1 MTSLCRFKNFVL
13 IIKLIEIINADM
25 TNVSISRMFRG
36 KMRTNTCRIILLTS
50 LVWLVVDVVLLMK
63 YADFFGSVEK
73 RAGEYDVE
81 VRKYNYFL
89 TVLVGHC
96 FKTN

>member
-1 MTSLCRFKNFVL
+1 
-13 IIKLIEIINADM
+13 M

-50 LVWLVVDVVLLMK
+50 LVWLVVDVVLLMR
-63 YADFFGSVEK
+63 YADFFNSVEK

-81 VRKYNYFL
+81 VRNFCKKKLFEKFIIL
-89 TVLVGHC
+89 
-96 FKTN
+96 

>member
-1 MTSLCRFKNFVL
+1 
-13 IIKLIEIINADM
+13 M

-63 YADFFGSVEK
+63 YADFFNNVDK

-81 VRKYNYFL
+81 VRYYTLFL
-89 TVLVGHC
+89 YLTRLSSTC
-96 FKTN
+96 LLCN